1 MLRTR
6 LTWIIAAAVVV
17 LIAVAGV
24 DALHPQDTTP
34 ASTTTAPRRVD
45 SSGDVVDRAGH
56 RLPDCTSP
64 EQFAVSL
71 KAFHDSSRGSRLIV
85 RPIEPCRQGYSYF
98 RMILMDASG
107 KRLGAWSG
115 GLIPPIGPLF
125 VEDDITV
132 AWLQDFDCER
142 SSLLRAHVTIGRS
155 PAPQGQSF
163 RIVAKC
169 L

>member
-1 MLRTR
+1 MLRAR
-6 LTWIIAAAVVV
+6 LTWVIAAAVVV
-17 LIAVAGV
+17 LITVAGF
-24 DALHPQDTTP
+24 DALRSPDTTP
-34 ASTTTAPRRVD
+34 ASTTTASRRID
-45 SSGDVVDRAGH
+45 SSGDVVDRAGN

-71 KAFHDSSRGSRLIV
+71 KAYHDNIRGSRLTV
-85 RPIEPCRQGYSYF
+85 RPIEACRQGYSYF

-125 VEDDITV
+125 VEDDVTV

-142 SSLLRAHVTIGRS
+142 SSLLRAHVTIGRN

-163 RIVAKC
+163 RIVARC